1 MLDNNDIIK
10 NAHSVLEEEAN
21 AILEANQHLDQSF
34 VRAVD
39 LILNCKGRLMGTSVN
54 STH

>member
-21 AILEANQHLDQSF
+21 AILEAINPT
-34 VRAVD
+34 
-39 LILNCKGRLMGTSVN
+39 IN
-54 STH
+54 